1 MFYHCGL
8 LDNFKLLEKWNLTGN
23 YFKSMFN

>member
-8 LDNFKLLEKWNLTGN
+8 LDNFKPLEKWNLKGN